1 MKSDFKKIDKIFSEI
16 RKIVIGQDYMI
27 DRLLI
32 GLFTQGHILLE
43 GVPGLAKTL
52 TVKTLS
58 DVLKLDFNRI
68 QFTPDL
74 LPSDLIGTMIFN
86 QKNSKFEVKKGP
98 IFSNIILADEINRSP
113 AKVQSALLESMQERQ
128 VTIGDVSY
136 NLDNPF
142 LVLAT
147 QNPIDQEGTY
157 PLPEAQRDRF
167 MMKINVNYPTKEDEL
182 ELLRTRYEQRIINT
196 YQKGRVSDLEKVL
209 SSTSWRQAVYRT
221 QYLKIISSIEQKMTK
236 DIENILLAINKD
248 KLKLESLLRQS
259 ISLKRDKQKQMTSL
273 RKMRIKREKE
283 LNRIRQDKSALANYM
298 QEKSAGVKRLE
309 SIIKKVL
316 EDKARSE
323 REERIRQQQ
332 QALKTKEF
340 NLLKGQLP
348 WPTEGR
354 VISKFGKQWNSRLK
368 TTTDNPGIDIKGQP
382 GSPIRSTMSG
392 VVTTITY
399 IRGYGTTVII
409 DHGGGF
415 YTVYSHVTNIQTQVD
430 SEVRS
435 GDVIAYMGDSGSVNG
450 SKLHF
455 EVWGKGQKLDPEKWL
470 IKK

>member
-1 MKSDFKKIDKIFSEI
+1 MKIFNYIILVSFCILNAQSSQRDYNEELRYQNDAINKMKKEI
-16 RKIVIGQDYMI
+16 EELSSKLRKANINEATTSKRITNLDEEIALVNK
-27 DRLLI
+27 LI
-32 GLFTQGHILLE
+32 QSLKKE
-43 GVPGLAKTL
+43 ETL
-52 TVKTLS
+52 NRNKVN
-58 DVLKLDFNRI
+58 VLKDRI
-68 QFTPDL
+68 
-74 LPSDLIGTMIFN
+74 
-86 QKNSKFEVKKGP
+86 K
-98 IFSNIILADEINRSP
+98 
-113 AKVQSALLESMQERQ
+113 
-128 VTIGDVSY
+128 
-136 NLDNPF
+136 
-142 LVLAT
+142 
-147 QNPIDQEGTY
+147 
-157 PLPEAQRDRF
+157 
-167 MMKINVNYPTKEDEL
+167 TKEDEL

-298 QEKSAGVKRLE
+298 QEKSAGVKQLE

-316 EDKARSE
+316 EDKARFE

>member
-1 MKSDFKKIDKIFSEI
+1 MK
-16 RKIVIGQDYMI
+16 
-27 DRLLI
+27 
-32 GLFTQGHILLE
+32 ILN
-43 GVPGLAKTL
+43 K
-52 TVKTLS
+52 
-58 DVLKLDFNRI
+58 
-68 QFTPDL
+68 
-74 LPSDLIGTMIFN
+74 
-86 QKNSKFEVKKGP
+86 
-98 IFSNIILADEINRSP
+98 IILVFLFFGTVNSQSSQRDYSEELRYQNDAINKMKKEIEELSSKLRKANINETTTSKRI
-113 AKVQSALLESMQERQ
+113 
-128 VTIGDVSY
+128 T
-136 NLDNPF
+136 NLDEELA
-142 LVLAT
+142 LVNKLIQSLKKEENSNRT
-147 QNPIDQEGTY
+147 
-157 PLPEAQRDRF
+157 
-167 MMKINVNYPTKEDEL
+167 KVNNLKGRIKTKEDEL
-182 ELLRTRYEQRIINT
+182 ELLRKRYEQRIRNT
-196 YQKGRVSDLEKVL
+196 YLKGRVSDLEKVL

-236 DIENILLAINKD
+236 EIEGVLLGINKD

-273 RKMRIKREKE
+273 RKMRIRREKE

-298 QEKSAGVKRLE
+298 QEKSAGVKQLE

-316 EDKARSE
+316 EDKARFE

-354 VISKFGKQWNSRLK
+354 VILKFGKQWNPRLK

-435 GDVIAYMGDSGSVNG
+435 GDIIAYMGDSGSVNG

>member
-1 MKSDFKKIDKIFSEI
+1 MKILNKI
-16 RKIVIGQDYMI
+16 
-27 DRLLI
+27 LLVFF
-32 GLFTQGHILLE
+32 LFTTASSQSSQRDYSEELRYQNDAINKMKKE
-43 GVPGLAKTL
+43 IEE
-52 TVKTLS
+52 LS
-58 DVLKLDFNRI
+58 SKLRKANINETTTSKRI
-68 QFTPDL
+68 T
-74 LPSDLIGTMIFN
+74 
-86 QKNSKFEVKKGP
+86 
-98 IFSNIILADEINRSP
+98 
-113 AKVQSALLESMQERQ
+113 
-128 VTIGDVSY
+128 
-136 NLDNPF
+136 NLDEELA
-142 LVLAT
+142 LVNKLIQSLKKEESSNRT
-147 QNPIDQEGTY
+147 
-157 PLPEAQRDRF
+157 
-167 MMKINVNYPTKEDEL
+167 KVNNLKGRIKTKEDEL
-182 ELLRTRYEQRIINT
+182 ELLRKRYEQRIRNT
-196 YQKGRVSDLEKVL
+196 YLKGRVSDLEKVL

-236 DIENILLAINKD
+236 EIESILLVINKD

-273 RKMRIKREKE
+273 RKMRIRREKE

-298 QEKSAGVKRLE
+298 QEKSAGVKQLE

-323 REERIRQQQ
+323 REERIRKQQ

-470 IKK
+470 MKK

>member
-1 MKSDFKKIDKIFSEI
+1 MKYSNNILFIYLFINL
-16 RKIVIGQDYMI
+16 VIGQTVQRDYNEELRYQNDAINKMKKEI
-27 DRLLI
+27 EELSSKLRKANISEVTTSKRITNLDEELALI
-32 GLFTQGHILLE
+32 NKLIQ
-43 GVPGLAKTL
+43 
-52 TVKTLS
+52 S
-58 DVLKLDFNRI
+58 LKKEED
-68 QFTPDL
+68 
-74 LPSDLIGTMIFN
+74 
-86 QKNSKFEVKKGP
+86 
-98 IFSNIILADEINRSP
+98 INR
-113 AKVQSALLESMQERQ
+113 
-128 VTIGDVSY
+128 G
-136 NLDNPF
+136 
-142 LVLAT
+142 
-147 QNPIDQEGTY
+147 
-157 PLPEAQRDRF
+157 
-167 MMKINVNYPTKEDEL
+167 KINILKNDITIKENEL
-182 ELLRTRYEQRIINT
+182 NIMKNRYEQRVVNS
-196 YQKGRVSDLEKVL
+196 YLKGRISDLEKVL

-236 DIENILLAINKD
+236 EIENLLLRINKD
-248 KLKLESLLRQS
+248 RLQLESLLRQS
-259 ISLKRDKQKQMTSL
+259 IALKREKQKQMSSL

-283 LNRIRQDKSALANYM
+283 LTRIRQDKSALANYM
-298 QEKSAGVKRLE
+298 QEKAAGVKQLE

-316 EDKARSE
+316 EDKARFE

-332 QALKTKEF
+332 EALKTKEF

-354 VISKFGKQWNSRLK
+354 VISKFGKQWNARLK

-392 VVTTITY
+392 IVTTVTY

-415 YTVYSHVTNIQTQVD
+415 YTVYSHVTNIQTHVD

-470 IKK
+470 MKK

>member
-1 MKSDFKKIDKIFSEI
+1 MKIFNYIILVSFCFCFLNAQSSQRDYNEELRYQNDAINKMKKEI
-16 RKIVIGQDYMI
+16 EELSSKLRKANINETTTSKRITNLDEEIALVNK
-27 DRLLI
+27 LI
-32 GLFTQGHILLE
+32 QSLKKEETSNRNK
-43 GVPGLAKTL
+43 VN
-52 TVKTLS
+52 
-58 DVLKLDFNRI
+58 VLKDRI
-68 QFTPDL
+68 
-74 LPSDLIGTMIFN
+74 
-86 QKNSKFEVKKGP
+86 K
-98 IFSNIILADEINRSP
+98 
-113 AKVQSALLESMQERQ
+113 
-128 VTIGDVSY
+128 
-136 NLDNPF
+136 
-142 LVLAT
+142 
-147 QNPIDQEGTY
+147 
-157 PLPEAQRDRF
+157 
-167 MMKINVNYPTKEDEL
+167 TKEDEL
-182 ELLRTRYEQRIINT
+182 ELLRTRYEQRIVNT

-298 QEKSAGVKRLE
+298 QEKSAGVKQLE

-316 EDKARSE
+316 EDKARFE

-332 QALKTKEF
+332 EALKTKEF

-348 WPTEGR
+348 WPTQGR
-354 VISKFGKQWNSRLK
+354 VILKFGKQWNPKLK

-382 GSPIRSTMSG
+382 GSPIRCTMSG
-392 VVTTITY
+392 VVTTVTY
-399 IRGYGTTVII
+399 IRGYGTTIII

-415 YTVYSHVTNIQTQVD
+415 YTVYSHVTNIQTSVD

-435 GDVIAYMGDSGSVNG
+435 GDVIAYMGDSGSING

-455 EVWGKGQKLDPEKWL
+455 EIWGRGQKLDPEKWL

>member
-1 MKSDFKKIDKIFSEI
+1 MKIFNYVVLVSFFVLNAQSSQRDYNEELRYQNDAINKMKKEI
-16 RKIVIGQDYMI
+16 EELSSKLRKANINETTTSKRITNLDEEIALVNK
-27 DRLLI
+27 LI
-32 GLFTQGHILLE
+32 QSLKKEETSNRNK
-43 GVPGLAKTL
+43 VN
-52 TVKTLS
+52 
-58 DVLKLDFNRI
+58 VLKDRI
-68 QFTPDL
+68 
-74 LPSDLIGTMIFN
+74 
-86 QKNSKFEVKKGP
+86 K
-98 IFSNIILADEINRSP
+98 
-113 AKVQSALLESMQERQ
+113 
-128 VTIGDVSY
+128 
-136 NLDNPF
+136 
-142 LVLAT
+142 
-147 QNPIDQEGTY
+147 
-157 PLPEAQRDRF
+157 
-167 MMKINVNYPTKEDEL
+167 TKEDEL
-182 ELLRTRYEQRIINT
+182 ELLRTRYEQRIVNT

-298 QEKSAGVKRLE
+298 QEKSAGVKQLE

>member
-1 MKSDFKKIDKIFSEI
+1 MK
-16 RKIVIGQDYMI
+16 
-27 DRLLI
+27 
-32 GLFTQGHILLE
+32 ILN
-43 GVPGLAKTL
+43 K
-52 TVKTLS
+52 
-58 DVLKLDFNRI
+58 
-68 QFTPDL
+68 
-74 LPSDLIGTMIFN
+74 
-86 QKNSKFEVKKGP
+86 
-98 IFSNIILADEINRSP
+98 IILVFLFFGTVNSQSSQRDYSEELRYQNDAINKMKKEIEELSSKLRKANINETTTSKRI
-113 AKVQSALLESMQERQ
+113 
-128 VTIGDVSY
+128 T
-136 NLDNPF
+136 NLDEE
-142 LVLAT
+142 LA
-147 QNPIDQEGTY
+147 
-157 PLPEAQRDRF
+157 L
-167 MMKINVNYPTKEDEL
+167 INKLIQSLKKEENSNRTKVNNLKGRIKTKEDEL
-182 ELLRTRYEQRIINT
+182 ELLRERYEQRIRNI
-196 YQKGRVSDLEKVL
+196 YLKGRVSDLEKVL

-221 QYLKIISSIEQKMTK
+221 QYLKIISSIEQTMTK
-236 DIENILLAINKD
+236 EIEGILLTINKD

-273 RKMRIKREKE
+273 RKMRIRREKE

-298 QEKSAGVKRLE
+298 QEKSAGVKQLE

-354 VISKFGKQWNSRLK
+354 VILKFGKQWNPRLK

-470 IKK
+470 MKK

>member
-1 MKSDFKKIDKIFSEI
+1 MKIFNYVILVSFCVLNAQFSQRDYNEELRYQNDAINKMKKEI
-16 RKIVIGQDYMI
+16 EELSSKLRKANINETTTSKRITNLDEEIALVNK
-27 DRLLI
+27 LI
-32 GLFTQGHILLE
+32 QSLKKEETSNRNK
-43 GVPGLAKTL
+43 VN
-52 TVKTLS
+52 
-58 DVLKLDFNRI
+58 VLKDRI
-68 QFTPDL
+68 
-74 LPSDLIGTMIFN
+74 
-86 QKNSKFEVKKGP
+86 K
-98 IFSNIILADEINRSP
+98 
-113 AKVQSALLESMQERQ
+113 
-128 VTIGDVSY
+128 
-136 NLDNPF
+136 
-142 LVLAT
+142 
-147 QNPIDQEGTY
+147 
-157 PLPEAQRDRF
+157 
-167 MMKINVNYPTKEDEL
+167 TKEDEL
-182 ELLRTRYEQRIINT
+182 ELLQTRYEQRIINT

-298 QEKSAGVKRLE
+298 QEKSAGVKQLE

-316 EDKARSE
+316 EDKARFE

>member
-1 MKSDFKKIDKIFSEI
+1 MKILNKI
-16 RKIVIGQDYMI
+16 
-27 DRLLI
+27 
-32 GLFTQGHILLE
+32 ILLCFFMCFLYPQSSQRDYSE
-43 GVPGLAKTL
+43 ELRYQNDAINKMKKEIEKLSSKLRKANINETTTSKRITNLDEELALVNKL
-52 TVKTLS
+52 IQS
-58 DVLKLDFNRI
+58 LKKEENFNR
-68 QFTPDL
+68 D
-74 LPSDLIGTMIFN
+74 
-86 QKNSKFEVKKGP
+86 
-98 IFSNIILADEINRSP
+98 
-113 AKVQSALLESMQERQ
+113 KVN
-128 VTIGDVSY
+128 
-136 NLDNPF
+136 NLKSR
-142 LVLAT
+142 
-147 QNPIDQEGTY
+147 I
-157 PLPEAQRDRF
+157 
-167 MMKINVNYPTKEDEL
+167 KIKEDEL
-182 ELLRTRYEQRIINT
+182 SLLRLRYEQRIINT
-196 YQKGRVSDLEKVL
+196 YLKGRVSDLEKVL

-221 QYLKIISSIEQKMTK
+221 QYLKIVSSIEQKMTK
-236 DIENILLAINKD
+236 EIESILLVINKD

-259 ISLKRDKQKQMTSL
+259 IALKRDKQKQMASL

-298 QEKSAGVKRLE
+298 QEKSSGVKQLE

-316 EDKARSE
+316 EDKARNE
-323 REERIRQQQ
+323 REARIRQQQ

-340 NLLKGQLP
+340 NLLRGQLP

-382 GSPIRSTMSG
+382 GSSIRSTMSG

-399 IRGYGTTVII
+399 IRGYGTTIII

-450 SKLHF
+450 AKLHF

-470 IKK
+470 TKK

>member
-1 MKSDFKKIDKIFSEI
+1 MKIFN
-16 RKIVIGQDYMI
+16 Y
-27 DRLLI
+27 
-32 GLFTQGHILLE
+32 
-43 GVPGLAKTL
+43 
-52 TVKTLS
+52 
-58 DVLKLDFNRI
+58 
-68 QFTPDL
+68 
-74 LPSDLIGTMIFN
+74 
-86 QKNSKFEVKKGP
+86 
-98 IFSNIILADEINRSP
+98 IILVSFCFCFLNAQSSQRDYNEELRYQNDAINKMKKEIEELSSKLRKANINETTTSKRI
-113 AKVQSALLESMQERQ
+113 
-128 VTIGDVSY
+128 T
-136 NLDNPF
+136 NLDEEIA
-142 LVLAT
+142 LVNKLIQSLKKEETSNRNKVNA
-147 QNPIDQEGTY
+147 
-157 PLPEAQRDRF
+157 LKDRI
-167 MMKINVNYPTKEDEL
+167 KTKKDEL

-236 DIENILLAINKD
+236 DIENTLLAINKD

-259 ISLKRDKQKQMTSL
+259 ISLKRDKQKQMASL

-298 QEKSAGVKRLE
+298 QEKSAGVKQLE

-435 GDVIAYMGDSGSVNG
+435 GDVIAYMGDSGSING

>member
-1 MKSDFKKIDKIFSEI
+1 MKYSNNILFIYLFMNL
-16 RKIVIGQDYMI
+16 VIGQTVQRDYNEELRYQNDAINKMKKEI
-27 DRLLI
+27 EELSSKLRKANFSESTTSKRITNLDEELALI
-32 GLFTQGHILLE
+32 NKLIQ
-43 GVPGLAKTL
+43 
-52 TVKTLS
+52 S
-58 DVLKLDFNRI
+58 LKKEED
-68 QFTPDL
+68 
-74 LPSDLIGTMIFN
+74 
-86 QKNSKFEVKKGP
+86 
-98 IFSNIILADEINRSP
+98 INR
-113 AKVQSALLESMQERQ
+113 
-128 VTIGDVSY
+128 G
-136 NLDNPF
+136 
-142 LVLAT
+142 
-147 QNPIDQEGTY
+147 
-157 PLPEAQRDRF
+157 
-167 MMKINVNYPTKEDEL
+167 KINILKNDITIKENEL
-182 ELLRTRYEQRIINT
+182 NIMKNRYEQRVVNS
-196 YQKGRVSDLEKVL
+196 YLKGRISDLEKVL

-236 DIENILLAINKD
+236 EIENLLLKINKD
-248 KLKLESLLRQS
+248 RLQLESLLRQS
-259 ISLKRDKQKQMTSL
+259 IALKREKQKQMLSL

-283 LNRIRQDKSALANYM
+283 LTRIRQDKSALANYM
-298 QEKSAGVKRLE
+298 QEKAAGVKQLE

-316 EDKARSE
+316 EDKARFE

-332 QALKTKEF
+332 EALKTKEF

-354 VISKFGKQWNSRLK
+354 VISKFGKQWNARLK

-392 VVTTITY
+392 IVTTVTY

-415 YTVYSHVTNIQTQVD
+415 YTVYSHITNIQTHVD

-470 IKK
+470 MKK

>member
-1 MKSDFKKIDKIFSEI
+1 MK
-16 RKIVIGQDYMI
+16 
-27 DRLLI
+27 
-32 GLFTQGHILLE
+32 ILN
-43 GVPGLAKTL
+43 K
-52 TVKTLS
+52 
-58 DVLKLDFNRI
+58 
-68 QFTPDL
+68 
-74 LPSDLIGTMIFN
+74 
-86 QKNSKFEVKKGP
+86 
-98 IFSNIILADEINRSP
+98 IILVFLFFGTVNSQSSKRDYNEELRYQNDAINKMKKEIEELSSKLRKANINETTTSKRI
-113 AKVQSALLESMQERQ
+113 
-128 VTIGDVSY
+128 T
-136 NLDNPF
+136 NLDEELA
-142 LVLAT
+142 LVNKLIQSLKKEENSNRT
-147 QNPIDQEGTY
+147 
-157 PLPEAQRDRF
+157 
-167 MMKINVNYPTKEDEL
+167 KVNNLKGRIKTKEDEL
-182 ELLRTRYEQRIINT
+182 ELLRGRYEQRIRNT
-196 YQKGRVSDLEKVL
+196 YLKGRVSDLEKVL

-221 QYLKIISSIEQKMTK
+221 QYLKIISSIEQTMTK
-236 DIENILLAINKD
+236 EIEGILLTINKD

-273 RKMRIKREKE
+273 RKMRIRREKE

-298 QEKSAGVKRLE
+298 QEKSAGVKQLE

-354 VISKFGKQWNSRLK
+354 VILKFGKQWNPRLK

-470 IKK
+470 MKK

>member
-1 MKSDFKKIDKIFSEI
+1 MKIFNYVILVSFCVLNAQSSQRDYNEELRYQNNAINKMKKEI
-16 RKIVIGQDYMI
+16 EELSSKLRKANINETTTSKRITNLDEEIALVNK
-27 DRLLI
+27 LI
-32 GLFTQGHILLE
+32 QSLKKEETSNRNK
-43 GVPGLAKTL
+43 VN
-52 TVKTLS
+52 
-58 DVLKLDFNRI
+58 VLKDRI
-68 QFTPDL
+68 
-74 LPSDLIGTMIFN
+74 
-86 QKNSKFEVKKGP
+86 K
-98 IFSNIILADEINRSP
+98 
-113 AKVQSALLESMQERQ
+113 
-128 VTIGDVSY
+128 
-136 NLDNPF
+136 
-142 LVLAT
+142 
-147 QNPIDQEGTY
+147 
-157 PLPEAQRDRF
+157 
-167 MMKINVNYPTKEDEL
+167 TKEDEL

-221 QYLKIISSIEQKMTK
+221 QYLKIISTIEQKMTK
-236 DIENILLAINKD
+236 DIENILLTINKD

-298 QEKSAGVKRLE
+298 QEKSAGVKQLE

>member
-1 MKSDFKKIDKIFSEI
+1 MK
-16 RKIVIGQDYMI
+16 
-27 DRLLI
+27 
-32 GLFTQGHILLE
+32 ILN
-43 GVPGLAKTL
+43 K
-52 TVKTLS
+52 
-58 DVLKLDFNRI
+58 
-68 QFTPDL
+68 
-74 LPSDLIGTMIFN
+74 
-86 QKNSKFEVKKGP
+86 
-98 IFSNIILADEINRSP
+98 IILVFLFFGTVNSQSSKRDYSEELRYQNDAINKMKKEIEELSSKLRKANINETTTSKRI
-113 AKVQSALLESMQERQ
+113 
-128 VTIGDVSY
+128 T
-136 NLDNPF
+136 NLDEELA
-142 LVLAT
+142 LVNKLIQSLKKEENSNRT
-147 QNPIDQEGTY
+147 KVNNLKG
-157 PLPEAQRDRF
+157 
-167 MMKINVNYPTKEDEL
+167 KIKIKEDEL
-182 ELLRTRYEQRIINT
+182 ELLRGRYEQRIRNT
-196 YQKGRVSDLEKVL
+196 YLKGRVSDLEKVL

-221 QYLKIISSIEQKMTK
+221 QYLKIISSIEQTMTK
-236 DIENILLAINKD
+236 EIEGILLTINKD

-273 RKMRIKREKE
+273 RKMRIRREKE

-298 QEKSAGVKRLE
+298 QEKSAGVKQLE

-354 VISKFGKQWNSRLK
+354 VILKFGKQWNPRLK

-470 IKK
+470 MKK

>member
-1 MKSDFKKIDKIFSEI
+1 MK
-16 RKIVIGQDYMI
+16 
-27 DRLLI
+27 
-32 GLFTQGHILLE
+32 ILN
-43 GVPGLAKTL
+43 K
-52 TVKTLS
+52 
-58 DVLKLDFNRI
+58 
-68 QFTPDL
+68 
-74 LPSDLIGTMIFN
+74 
-86 QKNSKFEVKKGP
+86 
-98 IFSNIILADEINRSP
+98 IILVFLFFGTVNSQSSQRDYSEELRYQNDAINKMKKEIEELSSKLRKANINETTTSKRI
-113 AKVQSALLESMQERQ
+113 
-128 VTIGDVSY
+128 T
-136 NLDNPF
+136 NLDEELA
-142 LVLAT
+142 LVNKLIQSLKKEENSNRT
-147 QNPIDQEGTY
+147 KVNNLKGRI
-157 PLPEAQRDRF
+157 
-167 MMKINVNYPTKEDEL
+167 KIKEDEL
-182 ELLRTRYEQRIINT
+182 ELLRGRYEQRIRNT
-196 YQKGRVSDLEKVL
+196 YLKGRVSDLEKVL

-221 QYLKIISSIEQKMTK
+221 QYLKIISSIEQTMTK
-236 DIENILLAINKD
+236 EIEGILLTINKD

-273 RKMRIKREKE
+273 RKMRIRREKE

-298 QEKSAGVKRLE
+298 QEKSAGVKQLE

-354 VISKFGKQWNSRLK
+354 VILKFGKQWNPRLK

>member
-1 MKSDFKKIDKIFSEI
+1 MKIFNYIILVSFCFCFLNAQSSQRDYNEELRYQNDAINKMKKEI
-16 RKIVIGQDYMI
+16 EELSSKLRKANINETTTSKRITNLDEEIALVNK
-27 DRLLI
+27 LI
-32 GLFTQGHILLE
+32 QSLKKEETSNRNK
-43 GVPGLAKTL
+43 VN
-52 TVKTLS
+52 
-58 DVLKLDFNRI
+58 VLKDRI
-68 QFTPDL
+68 
-74 LPSDLIGTMIFN
+74 
-86 QKNSKFEVKKGP
+86 K
-98 IFSNIILADEINRSP
+98 
-113 AKVQSALLESMQERQ
+113 
-128 VTIGDVSY
+128 
-136 NLDNPF
+136 
-142 LVLAT
+142 
-147 QNPIDQEGTY
+147 
-157 PLPEAQRDRF
+157 
-167 MMKINVNYPTKEDEL
+167 TKEDEL

-298 QEKSAGVKRLE
+298 QEKSAGVKQLE

-348 WPTEGR
+348 WPTSGR

>member
-1 MKSDFKKIDKIFSEI
+1 MK
-16 RKIVIGQDYMI
+16 
-27 DRLLI
+27 
-32 GLFTQGHILLE
+32 ILN
-43 GVPGLAKTL
+43 K
-52 TVKTLS
+52 
-58 DVLKLDFNRI
+58 
-68 QFTPDL
+68 
-74 LPSDLIGTMIFN
+74 
-86 QKNSKFEVKKGP
+86 
-98 IFSNIILADEINRSP
+98 IILVFLFFGTVNSQSSQRDYSEELRYQNDAINKMKKEIEELSSKLRKANIN
-113 AKVQSALLESMQERQ
+113 ET
-128 VTIGDVSY
+128 TISKRIT
-136 NLDNPF
+136 NLDEELA
-142 LVLAT
+142 LVNKLIQSLKKEENSNRT
-147 QNPIDQEGTY
+147 
-157 PLPEAQRDRF
+157 
-167 MMKINVNYPTKEDEL
+167 KVNNLKGRIKTKEDEL
-182 ELLRTRYEQRIINT
+182 ELLRGRYEQRIRNT
-196 YQKGRVSDLEKVL
+196 YLKGRVSDLEKVL

-221 QYLKIISSIEQKMTK
+221 QYLKIISSIEQTMTK
-236 DIENILLAINKD
+236 EIEGILLTINKD

-273 RKMRIKREKE
+273 RKMRIRREKE

-298 QEKSAGVKRLE
+298 QEKSAGVKQLE

-348 WPTEGR
+348 WPTKGR
-354 VISKFGKQWNSRLK
+354 VILKFGKQWNPRLK

>member
-1 MKSDFKKIDKIFSEI
+1 MKIFNYIILVCFCFLKAQSSQRDYNEELRYQNDAINKMKKEI
-16 RKIVIGQDYMI
+16 EELSSKLRKANINETTTSKRITNLDEEIALVNK
-27 DRLLI
+27 LI
-32 GLFTQGHILLE
+32 QSLKKEETSNRNK
-43 GVPGLAKTL
+43 VN
-52 TVKTLS
+52 
-58 DVLKLDFNRI
+58 VLKDRI
-68 QFTPDL
+68 
-74 LPSDLIGTMIFN
+74 
-86 QKNSKFEVKKGP
+86 K
-98 IFSNIILADEINRSP
+98 
-113 AKVQSALLESMQERQ
+113 
-128 VTIGDVSY
+128 
-136 NLDNPF
+136 
-142 LVLAT
+142 
-147 QNPIDQEGTY
+147 
-157 PLPEAQRDRF
+157 
-167 MMKINVNYPTKEDEL
+167 TKEDEL
-182 ELLRTRYEQRIINT
+182 ELLRTRYEQRIVNT

-273 RKMRIKREKE
+273 RKIRIKREKE

-298 QEKSAGVKRLE
+298 QEKSAGVKQLE

>member
-1 MKSDFKKIDKIFSEI
+1 MKIFNYIILVSFCILNAQSSQRDYNEELRYQNDAINKMKKEI
-16 RKIVIGQDYMI
+16 EELSSKLRKANINETTTSKRITNLDEEIALVNK
-27 DRLLI
+27 LI
-32 GLFTQGHILLE
+32 QSLKREETSNRNK
-43 GVPGLAKTL
+43 VN
-52 TVKTLS
+52 
-58 DVLKLDFNRI
+58 VLKDRI
-68 QFTPDL
+68 
-74 LPSDLIGTMIFN
+74 
-86 QKNSKFEVKKGP
+86 K
-98 IFSNIILADEINRSP
+98 
-113 AKVQSALLESMQERQ
+113 
-128 VTIGDVSY
+128 
-136 NLDNPF
+136 
-142 LVLAT
+142 
-147 QNPIDQEGTY
+147 
-157 PLPEAQRDRF
+157 
-167 MMKINVNYPTKEDEL
+167 TKEDEL

-298 QEKSAGVKRLE
+298 QEKSAGVKQLE

-316 EDKARSE
+316 EDKARFE

-430 SEVRS
+430 GEVRS

>member
-1 MKSDFKKIDKIFSEI
+1 MKIFNYVILVSFCVLNAQSSQRDYNEELRYQNDAINKMKKEI
-16 RKIVIGQDYMI
+16 EELSSKLRKANINETTTSKRITNLDEEIALVNK
-27 DRLLI
+27 LI
-32 GLFTQGHILLE
+32 QSLKKEETSNRNK
-43 GVPGLAKTL
+43 VN
-52 TVKTLS
+52 
-58 DVLKLDFNRI
+58 VLKDRI
-68 QFTPDL
+68 
-74 LPSDLIGTMIFN
+74 
-86 QKNSKFEVKKGP
+86 K
-98 IFSNIILADEINRSP
+98 
-113 AKVQSALLESMQERQ
+113 
-128 VTIGDVSY
+128 
-136 NLDNPF
+136 
-142 LVLAT
+142 
-147 QNPIDQEGTY
+147 
-157 PLPEAQRDRF
+157 
-167 MMKINVNYPTKEDEL
+167 TKEDEL

-236 DIENILLAINKD
+236 DIENTLLAINKD

-298 QEKSAGVKRLE
+298 QEKSAGVKQLE

>member
-1 MKSDFKKIDKIFSEI
+1 MKIFNYVILVSFCVLNAQSSQRDYNEELRYQNDAINKMKKEI
-16 RKIVIGQDYMI
+16 EELSSKLRKANINETTTSKRITNLDEEI
-27 DRLLI
+27 ALI
-32 GLFTQGHILLE
+32 N
-43 GVPGLAKTL
+43 
-52 TVKTLS
+52 
-58 DVLKLDFNRI
+58 KLI
-68 QFTPDL
+68 QSL
-74 LPSDLIGTMIFN
+74 
-86 QKNSKFEVKKGP
+86 KKGET
-98 IFSNIILADEINRSP
+98 SNRN
-113 AKVQSALLESMQERQ
+113 KVNGLK
-128 VTIGDVSY
+128 
-136 NLDNPF
+136 
-142 LVLAT
+142 
-147 QNPIDQEGTY
+147 
-157 PLPEAQRDRF
+157 DRI
-167 MMKINVNYPTKEDEL
+167 KTKEDEL

-236 DIENILLAINKD
+236 DIEDILLGINKD

-259 ISLKRDKQKQMTSL
+259 ISLKRDKQKQMASL

-298 QEKSAGVKRLE
+298 QEKSAGVKQLE

-316 EDKARSE
+316 EDKARFE

>member
-1 MKSDFKKIDKIFSEI
+1 MKIFNYIILVSFCFCFLNAQSSQRDYNEELRYQNDAINKMKKEI
-16 RKIVIGQDYMI
+16 EELSSKLRKANINETTTSKRITNLDEEIALVNK
-27 DRLLI
+27 LI
-32 GLFTQGHILLE
+32 QSLKKEETSNRNK
-43 GVPGLAKTL
+43 VN
-52 TVKTLS
+52 
-58 DVLKLDFNRI
+58 VLKDRI
-68 QFTPDL
+68 
-74 LPSDLIGTMIFN
+74 
-86 QKNSKFEVKKGP
+86 K
-98 IFSNIILADEINRSP
+98 
-113 AKVQSALLESMQERQ
+113 
-128 VTIGDVSY
+128 
-136 NLDNPF
+136 
-142 LVLAT
+142 
-147 QNPIDQEGTY
+147 
-157 PLPEAQRDRF
+157 
-167 MMKINVNYPTKEDEL
+167 TKEDEL
-182 ELLRTRYEQRIINT
+182 ELLRTRYEQRIVNT

-298 QEKSAGVKRLE
+298 QEKSAGVKQLE

>member
-1 MKSDFKKIDKIFSEI
+1 MNL
-16 RKIVIGQDYMI
+16 VIGQTVQRDYNEELRYQNDAINKMKKEI
-27 DRLLI
+27 EELSSKLRKANISEATTSKRITNLDEELALI
-32 GLFTQGHILLE
+32 NKLIQ
-43 GVPGLAKTL
+43 
-52 TVKTLS
+52 S
-58 DVLKLDFNRI
+58 LKKEED
-68 QFTPDL
+68 
-74 LPSDLIGTMIFN
+74 
-86 QKNSKFEVKKGP
+86 
-98 IFSNIILADEINRSP
+98 INR
-113 AKVQSALLESMQERQ
+113 
-128 VTIGDVSY
+128 G
-136 NLDNPF
+136 
-142 LVLAT
+142 
-147 QNPIDQEGTY
+147 
-157 PLPEAQRDRF
+157 
-167 MMKINVNYPTKEDEL
+167 KINILKNDITIKENEL
-182 ELLRTRYEQRIINT
+182 NIMKNRYEQRVVNS
-196 YQKGRVSDLEKVL
+196 YLKGRISDLEKVL

-236 DIENILLAINKD
+236 EIENLLLRINKD
-248 KLKLESLLRQS
+248 RLQLESLLRQS
-259 ISLKRDKQKQMTSL
+259 IALKREKQKQMSSL
-273 RKMRIKREKE
+273 RKMRIKREKQ
-283 LNRIRQDKSALANYM
+283 LTRIRQDKSALANYM
-298 QEKSAGVKRLE
+298 QEKAAGVKQLE

-316 EDKARSE
+316 EDKARFE

-332 QALKTKEF
+332 EALKTKEF

-354 VISKFGKQWNSRLK
+354 VISKFGKQWNARLK

-392 VVTTITY
+392 IVTTVTY

-415 YTVYSHVTNIQTQVD
+415 YTVYSHVTNIQTHVD

>member
-1 MKSDFKKIDKIFSEI
+1 MKIFNYIILVSFCILNAQSSQRDYNEELRYQNDAINKMKKEI
-16 RKIVIGQDYMI
+16 EELSSKLRKANINETTTSKRITNLDEEI
-27 DRLLI
+27 ALI
-32 GLFTQGHILLE
+32 NKLIQSLKKEETSNRNK
-43 GVPGLAKTL
+43 VN
-52 TVKTLS
+52 
-58 DVLKLDFNRI
+58 VLKDRI
-68 QFTPDL
+68 
-74 LPSDLIGTMIFN
+74 
-86 QKNSKFEVKKGP
+86 K
-98 IFSNIILADEINRSP
+98 
-113 AKVQSALLESMQERQ
+113 
-128 VTIGDVSY
+128 
-136 NLDNPF
+136 
-142 LVLAT
+142 
-147 QNPIDQEGTY
+147 
-157 PLPEAQRDRF
+157 
-167 MMKINVNYPTKEDEL
+167 TKEDEL
-182 ELLRTRYEQRIINT
+182 KILRTRYEQRIINT

-259 ISLKRDKQKQMTSL
+259 ISLKRDKQKQMISL

-298 QEKSAGVKRLE
+298 QEKSAGVKQLE

-316 EDKARSE
+316 EDKARFE

-332 QALKTKEF
+332 QALKTKQF
-340 NLLKGQLP
+340 SLLKGQLP
-348 WPTEGR
+348 WPSEGR

>member
-1 MKSDFKKIDKIFSEI
+1 MKMQILKQIFIS
-16 RKIVIGQDYMI
+16 VWTNG
-27 DRLLI
+27 
-32 GLFTQGHILLE
+32 
-43 GVPGLAKTL
+43 
-52 TVKTLS
+52 
-58 DVLKLDFNRI
+58 FNI
-68 QFTPDL
+68 
-74 LPSDLIGTMIFN
+74 
-86 QKNSKFEVKKGP
+86 
-98 IFSNIILADEINRSP
+98 
-113 AKVQSALLESMQERQ
+113 
-128 VTIGDVSY
+128 
-136 NLDNPF
+136 
-142 LVLAT
+142 
-147 QNPIDQEGTY
+147 
-157 PLPEAQRDRF
+157 
-167 MMKINVNYPTKEDEL
+167 
-182 ELLRTRYEQRIINT
+182 
-196 YQKGRVSDLEKVL
+196 
-209 SSTSWRQAVYRT
+209 
-221 QYLKIISSIEQKMTK
+221 YLKIISSIEQTMTK
-236 DIENILLAINKD
+236 EIEGILLTINKD

-273 RKMRIKREKE
+273 RKMRIRREKE

-298 QEKSAGVKRLE
+298 QEKSAGVKQLE

-354 VISKFGKQWNSRLK
+354 VILKFGKQWNARLK

-382 GSPIRSTMSG
+382 GSPIRATMSG

-399 IRGYGTTVII
+399 IRGYGTTIII

-455 EVWGKGQKLDPEKWL
+455 EVWGKGQKLDPEKGL
-470 IKK
+470 MKK

>member
-1 MKSDFKKIDKIFSEI
+1 MKIFNYVILVSFCVLNAQSSQRDYNEELRYQNDAINKMKKEI
-16 RKIVIGQDYMI
+16 EELSSKLRKANINETTTSKRITNLDEEIALVNK
-27 DRLLI
+27 LI
-32 GLFTQGHILLE
+32 QSLKKEETSNRNK
-43 GVPGLAKTL
+43 VN
-52 TVKTLS
+52 
-58 DVLKLDFNRI
+58 VLKDRI
-68 QFTPDL
+68 
-74 LPSDLIGTMIFN
+74 
-86 QKNSKFEVKKGP
+86 K
-98 IFSNIILADEINRSP
+98 
-113 AKVQSALLESMQERQ
+113 
-128 VTIGDVSY
+128 
-136 NLDNPF
+136 
-142 LVLAT
+142 
-147 QNPIDQEGTY
+147 
-157 PLPEAQRDRF
+157 
-167 MMKINVNYPTKEDEL
+167 TKEDEL

-236 DIENILLAINKD
+236 DIENTLLVINKD

-298 QEKSAGVKRLE
+298 QEKSAGVKQLE

-435 GDVIAYMGDSGSVNG
+435 GDVIAYMGDSGSING

>member
-1 MKSDFKKIDKIFSEI
+1 MRFLYPQSSQRDYSEELRYQNDAINKMKKEIEKLSSKLRKANINETTTSKRITNLDEELALVNKLIQSLKKE
-16 RKIVIGQDYMI
+16 
-27 DRLLI
+27 
-32 GLFTQGHILLE
+32 E
-43 GVPGLAKTL
+43 N
-52 TVKTLS
+52 
-58 DVLKLDFNRI
+58 FNR
-68 QFTPDL
+68 D
-74 LPSDLIGTMIFN
+74 
-86 QKNSKFEVKKGP
+86 
-98 IFSNIILADEINRSP
+98 
-113 AKVQSALLESMQERQ
+113 KVN
-128 VTIGDVSY
+128 
-136 NLDNPF
+136 NLKSR
-142 LVLAT
+142 
-147 QNPIDQEGTY
+147 I
-157 PLPEAQRDRF
+157 
-167 MMKINVNYPTKEDEL
+167 KIKEDEL
-182 ELLRTRYEQRIINT
+182 SLLRLRYEHRIINT
-196 YQKGRVSDLEKVL
+196 YLKGRVSDLEKVL

-221 QYLKIISSIEQKMTK
+221 QYLKIVSSIEQKMTK
-236 DIENILLAINKD
+236 EIESILLVINKD

-259 ISLKRDKQKQMTSL
+259 IALKRDKQKQMASL

-298 QEKSAGVKRLE
+298 QEKSSGVKQLE

-316 EDKARSE
+316 EDKARNE
-323 REERIRQQQ
+323 REARIRQQQ

-340 NLLKGQLP
+340 NLLRGQLP

-382 GSPIRSTMSG
+382 GSSIRSTMSG

-399 IRGYGTTVII
+399 IRGYGTTIII

-450 SKLHF
+450 AKLHF

-470 IKK
+470 TKK

>member
-1 MKSDFKKIDKIFSEI
+1 MNL
-16 RKIVIGQDYMI
+16 VIGQTVQRDYSEELRYQNDAINKMKKEI
-27 DRLLI
+27 EELSSKLRKANISETTTSKRITNLDEELALI
-32 GLFTQGHILLE
+32 NKLIQ
-43 GVPGLAKTL
+43 
-52 TVKTLS
+52 S
-58 DVLKLDFNRI
+58 LKKEED
-68 QFTPDL
+68 
-74 LPSDLIGTMIFN
+74 
-86 QKNSKFEVKKGP
+86 
-98 IFSNIILADEINRSP
+98 INR
-113 AKVQSALLESMQERQ
+113 E
-128 VTIGDVSY
+128 
-136 NLDNPF
+136 
-142 LVLAT
+142 
-147 QNPIDQEGTY
+147 
-157 PLPEAQRDRF
+157 
-167 MMKINVNYPTKEDEL
+167 KINILKNDITIKENEL
-182 ELLRTRYEQRIINT
+182 NIMKNRYEQRVVNS
-196 YQKGRVSDLEKVL
+196 YLKGRTSDLEKVL

-236 DIENILLAINKD
+236 EIENLLLKINKD
-248 KLKLESLLRQS
+248 RLQLESLLRQS
-259 ISLKRDKQKQMTSL
+259 IALKREKQKQMLSL

-283 LNRIRQDKSALANYM
+283 LTRIRQDKSALANYM
-298 QEKSAGVKRLE
+298 QEKAAGVKQLE

-316 EDKARSE
+316 EDKARFE

-332 QALKTKEF
+332 EALKTKEF

-348 WPTEGR
+348 WPTQGR
-354 VISKFGKQWNSRLK
+354 VISKFGKQWNARLK

-392 VVTTITY
+392 IVTTVTY

-415 YTVYSHVTNIQTQVD
+415 YTVYSHVTNIQTHVD

-470 IKK
+470 MKK

>member
-1 MKSDFKKIDKIFSEI
+1 MKIFNFVILVSFCALNAQSSQRDYNEELRYQNDAINKMKKEI
-16 RKIVIGQDYMI
+16 EELSSKLRKANINETTTSKRITNLDEEIALVNKLVQSLKKEETSN
-27 DRLLI
+27 RNK
-32 GLFTQGHILLE
+32 
-43 GVPGLAKTL
+43 VN
-52 TVKTLS
+52 
-58 DVLKLDFNRI
+58 VLKDRI
-68 QFTPDL
+68 
-74 LPSDLIGTMIFN
+74 
-86 QKNSKFEVKKGP
+86 K
-98 IFSNIILADEINRSP
+98 
-113 AKVQSALLESMQERQ
+113 
-128 VTIGDVSY
+128 
-136 NLDNPF
+136 
-142 LVLAT
+142 
-147 QNPIDQEGTY
+147 
-157 PLPEAQRDRF
+157 
-167 MMKINVNYPTKEDEL
+167 TKEDEL

-298 QEKSAGVKRLE
+298 QEKSAGVKQLE